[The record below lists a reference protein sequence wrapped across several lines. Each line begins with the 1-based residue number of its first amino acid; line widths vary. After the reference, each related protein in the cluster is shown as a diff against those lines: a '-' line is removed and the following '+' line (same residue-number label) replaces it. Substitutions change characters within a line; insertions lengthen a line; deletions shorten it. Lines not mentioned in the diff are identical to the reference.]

1 MDKRKQL
8 RIINDLLDQCG
19 DCPKR
24 LIAGKPDKICGHCA
38 LYHKIR
44 AEGKKLGADGPRY
57 KTRVKI
63 DLTVPEYWKLHN
75 DGITDEAIAF
85 AKDVSPQQVASWKKR
100 HSISSKRV
108 RQTVNLTV
116 DEYKRMRKQG
126 MTVRQ
131 IRNKVGST
139 QVVFDRWR
147 KENELVGDA
156 EKNVATDEQV
166 LQALMDHKTYWWIT
180 KHLHCHYQRAERLAK
195 EHGIAR

>member
-1 MDKRKQL
+1 MDKRKQR

-24 LIAGKPDKICGHCA
+24 LIAGKPDTICGHCT

-63 DLTVPEYWKLHN
+63 NLTVPEYWKLHN

-100 HSISSKRV
+100 HGISSKRV
-108 RQTVNLTV
+108 RRTSIS
-116 DEYKRMRKQG
+116 R
-126 MTVRQ
+126 
-131 IRNKVGST
+131 
-139 QVVFDRWR
+139 
-147 KENELVGDA
+147 
-156 EKNVATDEQV
+156 
-166 LQALMDHKTYWWIT
+166 
-180 KHLHCHYQRAERLAK
+180 
-195 EHGIAR
+195 